1 MTKEEILKVLDN
13 ALIDYEIV
21 GEHSD
26 SFHILVKA
34 DEDEEENNDWTRN
47 KKVWWYVGKKN

>member
-34 DEDEEENNDWTRN
+34 EENEEENND
-47 KKVWWYVGKKN
+47 

>member
-1 MTKEEILKVLDN
+1 MTKEEVLKALDD
-13 ALIDYEIV
+13 AFIDYEIV
-21 GEHSD
+21 GEHTD

-34 DEDEEENNDWTRN
+34 EDEEENNDWTRN

>member
-1 MTKEEILKVLDN
+1 MTKEEILTVLDN

-26 SFHILVKA
+26 SFHILVKTE
-34 DEDEEENNDWTRN
+34 EDEEDNE
-47 KKVWWYVGKKN
+47 

>member
-1 MTKEEILKVLDN
+1 MTKEEVLKTLDD

-26 SFHILVKA
+26 SFHIIVRA
-34 DEDEEENNDWTRN
+34 EEDVEE
-47 KKVWWYVGKKN
+47 K

>member
-1 MTKEEILKVLDN
+1 MTKEEVLKALDD
-13 ALIDYEIV
+13 AFIDYEIV

-34 DEDEEENNDWTRN
+34 EDEEENND
-47 KKVWWYVGKKN
+47 

>member
-1 MTKEEILKVLDN
+1 MTKEEVLKILDDN
-13 ALIDYEIV
+13 FIDYEIV

-34 DEDEEENNDWTRN
+34 DEEEENND
-47 KKVWWYVGKKN
+47 

>member
-1 MTKEEILKVLDN
+1 MTKEEILTVLDN

-26 SFHILVKA
+26 SFHIIVKA
-34 DEDEEENNDWTRN
+34 EEDEEENND
-47 KKVWWYVGKKN
+47 

>member
-1 MTKEEILKVLDN
+1 MNKEEVLKILDDN
-13 ALIDYEIV
+13 FIDYEIV

-34 DEDEEENNDWTRN
+34 DEEEENND
-47 KKVWWYVGKKN
+47 

>member
-1 MTKEEILKVLDN
+1 MTKEEVLKILDDN
-13 ALIDYEIV
+13 FIDYEIV

-34 DEDEEENNDWTRN
+34 EEDEEEKWDL
-47 KKVWWYVGKKN
+47 KKKTKIN

>member
-26 SFHILVKA
+26 SFHILVRA
-34 DEDEEENNDWTRN
+34 EEDEEENNE
-47 KKVWWYVGKKN
+47 

>member
-1 MTKEEILKVLDN
+1 MIKEEVLKILDDN
-13 ALIDYEIV
+13 FIDYEIV

-34 DEDEEENNDWTRN
+34 EEDEEEDNE
-47 KKVWWYVGKKN
+47 

>member
-1 MTKEEILKVLDN
+1 MTKEEILTVLDN

-26 SFHILVKA
+26 SFHILVRA
-34 DEDEEENNDWTRN
+34 EEEDEEENNEWLR
-47 KKVWWYVGKKN
+47 KNGMGT

>member
-1 MTKEEILKVLDN
+1 MTKEEVLKILDN

-21 GEHSD
+21 GEHRD
-26 SFHILVKA
+26 SFHIIVRA
-34 DEDEEENNDWTRN
+34 EEDEEENNDWTRN

>member
-1 MTKEEILKVLDN
+1 MTKEEILTVLDN

-26 SFHILVKA
+26 SFHILVRA
-34 DEDEEENNDWTRN
+34 EEDEEENND
-47 KKVWWYVGKKN
+47 